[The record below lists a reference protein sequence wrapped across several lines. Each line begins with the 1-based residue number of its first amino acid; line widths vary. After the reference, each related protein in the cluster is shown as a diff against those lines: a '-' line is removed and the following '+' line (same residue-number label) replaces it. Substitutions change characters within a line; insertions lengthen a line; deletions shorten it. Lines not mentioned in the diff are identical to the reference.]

1 MAKYKVEVDLKT
13 CISTAACYATD
24 SQHFKLC
31 KNQQANVIGG
41 ETDESKSTHVFEDDQ
56 IANAQEG
63 AKSCPVSAIKVTQ
76 L

>member
-1 MAKYKVEVDLKT
+1 MPKYRVEIDLKT
-13 CISTAACYATD
+13 CISTAACYSTV
-24 SQHFKLC
+24 SQHFKAG

-41 ETDESKSTHVFEDDQ
+41 ETDESKSTHVFEDDK

-63 AKSCPVSAIKVTQ
+63 AKSCPVSAITVTQ

>member
-1 MAKYKVEVDLKT
+1 MTKYKVEVDLKT

-24 SQHFKLC
+24 SQHFKAG
-31 KNQQANVIGG
+31 KNRQANVIGG
-41 ETDESKSTHVFEDDQ
+41 ETDESKSTYVFEDDQ

-63 AKSCPVSAIKVTQ
+63 AKSCPVSAITVTQ